1 MSRRLA
7 ALGIVLAMTT
17 FAVVLV
23 LMLTMLESVVQA
35 ETTEREPETGPTV
48 CEPGR
53 WSIYRLDGECRRLN
67 PSHFGPDWAD
77 VRHESVR
84 VALVSVLRGDAMLP
98 DALTT
103 AILRAACNYA
113 NGRFSE
119 ADRTC
124 LLVPPKPP
132 APTTTT
138 TTAPAWPPPM
148 CGIEAN
154 GNLGPPSAG
163 RDTVCSYPIARP
175 SAGIRSMLTASECV
189 TPINHVVN
197 GHPGWTFQLWAGDT
211 FLCVRVPT
219 MDDFQLPANTICGPH
234 GTAVWHSGRLYNC
247 R

>member
-7 ALGIVLAMTT
+7 ALGIILAMTT

-77 VRHESVR
+77 VRHESIR
-84 VALVSVLRGDAMLP
+84 VALVAVLRGDAMLP

-113 NGRFSE
+113 NGRFDE

-124 LLVPPKPP
+124 TLVPPKPP

-138 TTAPAWPPPM
+138 TTVPAGWPPAM
-148 CGIEAN
+148 CAMDGR
-154 GNLGPPSAG
+154 GHLTSPPDMEMAMLCVYPVRRPGVSSA
-163 RDTVCSYPIARP
+163 
-175 SAGIRSMLTASECV
+175 LTTSRCISQSEYM
-189 TPINHVVN
+189 NY
-197 GHPGWTFQLWAGDT
+197 TFLLWADDE
-211 FLCVRVPT
+211 LVCVRVPSLN
-219 MDDFQLPANTICGPH
+219 DWELPTNTICGPH